1 MARKGLECVAGRWDI
16 EMDAVISAV
25 VREKAVVVKVNFNIV
40 PEVQESSTQYNP
52 QSLVM
57 P

>member
-1 MARKGLECVAGRWDI
+1 
-16 EMDAVISAV
+16 MDAVRSAV